1 MNSRFSKLG
10 WVVSAALIGIFAAF
24 GFQDNATKIGVVDI
38 TKVVESSDFGKGNQ
52 ETFNAMKAAR
62 EGVLEFIDQYRV
74 LTVEQA
80 NKIKTLSIKDTPL
93 TSGEKA
99 ELDTAKAAVIAAFNK
114 NKELILKQNL
124 TNEERQQME
133 EYARNSANMETTAG
147 QWLRQ
152 FTVEL
157 EDWVNKRKIESLNR
171 ARTAVQEVAKAQ
183 GYTVVFET
191 GIAPYGANDLS
202 DATLKAMNA
211 KK

>member
-1 MNSRFSKLG
+1 MNLRIQKLG
-10 WVVSAALIGIFAAF
+10 WVVAAALVGIFAAV
-24 GFQDNATKIGVVDI
+24 GFQDAATKLGVVDI

-52 ETFNAMKAAR
+52 ETFNGMKASR

-74 LTVEQA
+74 LSVDQA
-80 NKIKTLSIKDTPL
+80 NKIKSLSVKDTPL
-93 TSGEKA
+93 STGEKA
-99 ELDTAKAAVIAAFNK
+99 ELDSTKAAVIAAFNK
-114 NKELILKQNL
+114 NKELVLKQNL
-124 TNEERQQME
+124 TPEERAQLE

-157 EDWVNKRKIESLNR
+157 EDWVNKRKIESLSR

-183 GYTVVFET
+183 GYSVVFEV
-191 GIAPYGANDLS
+191 GIAPYGANDLT
-202 DATLKAMNA
+202 DASLKAMNA

>member
-1 MNSRFSKLG
+1 MNLRFQKLG
-10 WVVSAALIGIFAAF
+10 WVVAAALVGIFAAV
-24 GFQDNATKIGVVDI
+24 GFQDASTKLGVVDI

-52 ETFNAMKAAR
+52 ELFNGMKASR

-74 LTVEQA
+74 LSVDQA
-80 NKIKTLSIKDTPL
+80 NKIKTLSIKDAPL
-93 TSGEKA
+93 TTGEKA
-99 ELDTAKAAVIAAFNK
+99 ELDSTKAAVIAAFNK
-114 NKELILKQNL
+114 NKELVLKQNL
-124 TNEERQQME
+124 TPEERALLE

-157 EDWVNKRKIESLNR
+157 EDWVNKRKVESLSR

-183 GYTVVFET
+183 GYSIVFEV
-191 GIAPYGANDLS
+191 GIAPYGANDLT
-202 DATLKAMNA
+202 DASLKAMNA